1 MLYDGDNSVLQIE
14 GVSHMQWRGG
24 KFRISPR
31 PFSALAFRIRGNAAI
46 TVAGKTYHVGP
57 DDILYLPQRLAYT
70 AEYSDTD
77 MLVIH
82 FVTAFDDAAPQV
94 YTAANPE
101 KLHKSFRR
109 AQDLWQDKAPGYVSY
124 IMAQIYNI
132 LGQVCEGETVAS
144 LPSGFL
150 KAIAYINANF
160 RSNNLSVPQICQ
172 IAGIS
177 ATSFRALFRKQYQ
190 KTPVVYITELRLEHA
205 RNLIS
210 GGMSIED
217 AAAESGFNDPKYF
230 ARTVKKHL
238 GCTPSKLRTYGK

>member
-1 MLYDGDNSVLQIE
+1 MLYDGDNSVLNIQ
-14 GVSHMQWRGG
+14 GVAHMQWSSG

-31 PFSALAFRIRGNAAI
+31 SFSALAYRIRGNAAI

-57 DDILYLPQRLAYT
+57 NDILYLPQHLAYT
-70 AEYSDTD
+70 AEYSDTE
-77 MLVIH
+77 MLVLH
-82 FVTAFDDAAPQV
+82 FVTAFDDAEPQV
-94 YTAANPE
+94 YTAANAE
-101 KLHKSFRR
+101 KLHKSFLR
-109 AQDLWQDKAPGYVSY
+109 AHSLWQDKAPGYTAY
-124 IMAQIYNI
+124 IMAQLYNI
-132 LGQVCEGETVAS
+132 LGQVCEGAAVAS

-160 RSNNLSVPQICQ
+160 RSNSLSVPQICE

-177 ATSFRALFRKQYQ
+177 ATSFRALFKRQYQ
-190 KTPVVYITELRLEHA
+190 TTPLNYITGLRLEHA

-210 GGMSIED
+210 GGMPIED
-217 AAAESGFNDPKYF
+217 AALESGFNDPKYF